1 MVLTVAVAEKLNAS
15 NCFSAVFLLLYADA
29 PASICLPPLLLF
41 GSSSLDHGCFLLSA
55 VRPPQC
61 TTVSLNGGAA
71 CGRKM
76 MSFSGLSLAREKRER
91 TALV

>member
-1 MVLTVAVAEKLNAS
+1 VVLTVAVAEKLTVS

-29 PASICLPPLLLF
+29 PASVFLPPLLLF
-41 GSSSLDHGCFLLSA
+41 GSSSLDRGCFLLSA

-61 TTVSLNGGAA
+61 TTVSLNGSAA

-76 MSFSGLSLAREKRER
+76 MS
-91 TALV
+91 